1 MPVTETRFINK
12 KIFILFMVMS
22 SLLSGCGLVDFQHE
36 NKVSS
41 SLVDYLYPNKVEQNE
56 LAVNAE
62 HSIPE
67 LTLPVRVGIAF
78 VPGNNNYRSPLSQKM
93 QFDLLLK
100 SKEQFSQY
108 PFVEH
113 IEIIPSNYLKPRGG
127 FTNLEQ
133 VARLYDVDIM
143 ALVSYDQ
150 IQKNFARDSSILYL
164 TILGGIVMKGDANE
178 AHTFVDTSVFDMPSK
193 KLLFR
198 APGTNKLS
206 KNSNVVD
213 KQRVQD
219 QIASQGFA
227 QAMDEMVI
235 NLDSELSHFKERVKN
250 EKIAKISYSSNYS
263 GGGGSVSIV
272 LLILLGAR
280 RMRLML

>member
-56 LAVNAE
+56 LAVNTE

-164 TILGGIVMKGDANE
+164 TIVGGIVMKGDANE
-178 AHTFVDTSVFDMPSK
+178 AHTFVDTSVFDIPSK

-227 QAMDEMVI
+227 QAMDEMAI

-250 EKIAKISYSSNYS
+250 EKIANISYSSNYS

-272 LLILLGAR
+272 LLLLLGVR
-280 RMRLML
+280 RMRFML